1 MNPGPVEE
9 AGKVAA
15 TTVEALKQTPLM
27 LALVIF
33 NIIFIVGVYFSNQ
46 NERSSTERI
55 MGLLIKEEADMSR
68 MLNACIPPSTQPG
81 R

>member
-33 NIIFIVGVYFSNQ
+33 NIIFIVGVYFSNVS
-46 NERSSTERI
+46 ERASQEKITA
-55 MGLLIKEEADMSR
+55 LLIQEHGDMAK
-68 MLNACIPPSTQPG
+68 MLNACTPTPA